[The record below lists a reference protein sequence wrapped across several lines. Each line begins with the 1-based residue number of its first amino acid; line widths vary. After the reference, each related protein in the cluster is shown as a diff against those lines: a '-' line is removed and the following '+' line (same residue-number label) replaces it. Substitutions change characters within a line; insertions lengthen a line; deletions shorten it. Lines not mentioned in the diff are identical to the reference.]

1 MEDIWWNRLKAEILD
16 PKLETADGTCVGV
29 SEGTLA
35 YRELPDGELE
45 VIRTENKNPVPQAAF
60 DACPAR
66 YCNYPELNEYVFGK
80 QPENMLSG
88 VVEQAYIGH
97 AADEVIRRAG
107 ASGGVITQTLMY
119 LLETGKITG
128 AICLKMGVDVPW
140 KARPVIA
147 RTKEEILACA
157 QSVYSLTPIN
167 TILSAAEVHE
177 PQVQNETLAYVGL
190 PDQVAGIRKLQQMQ
204 HPSVRN
210 IKYVLGPYTGT
221 QMTFEA
227 IRSFLR
233 SNGVK
238 SEEEVTKLQ
247 YRAGEW
253 PGHLQIDLKDGRTLK
268 AEKFHY
274 NYLIPFF
281 ITKGCRQL
289 CDFTNELTDISV
301 GDAWNPALEK
311 KGEGHSVVLARS
323 DVGQA
328 LLQEMQRKNILTLE
342 EVDTKNAL
350 DMHGHMLDF
359 KKRGSFIRNS
369 WKNVQPEYGY
379 RPVSIPASRI
389 IVEWI
394 LRLFFGIGHTK
405 IARWIVEHIPISIVG
420 PIFNLFRKS
429 WKAASKPTKR
439 KGLKEIKF
447 TNKG

>member
-1 MEDIWWNRLKAEILD
+1 MQDIWWHRLKKDVID
-16 PKLETADGTCVGV
+16 PGLETADGTCVGA

-35 YRELPDGELE
+35 YKELPDGELE
-45 VIRTENKNPVPQAAF
+45 VVRTSLEKPVPKAAY
-60 DACPAR
+60 DGCPAR
-66 YCNYPELNEYVFGK
+66 YCNYPALNEYVFGK
-80 QPENMLSG
+80 QPENMLCG

-97 AADEVIRRAG
+97 ASDDAIRKAG
-107 ASGGVITQTLMY
+107 ASGGVITRTLMY

-147 RTKEEILACA
+147 RSKEEILACA
-157 QSVYSLTPIN
+157 QSIYSLTPVN
-167 TILSAAEVHE
+167 TILSEID
-177 PQVQNETLAYVGL
+177 PSDGPLAYIGL
-190 PDQVAGIRKLQQMQ
+190 PDQVAGIRKLQMVG
-204 HPSVRN
+204 HPSVKN
-210 IKYVLGPYTGT
+210 IKYVMGPYTGT

-233 SNGVK
+233 SNGVR
-238 SEEEVTKLQ
+238 SETEITKLQ

-253 PGHLQIDLKDGRTLK
+253 PGHLQIDLRDGRTLK

-311 KGEGHSVVLARS
+311 RGEGHSVILARS
-323 DVGQA
+323 KVGVE
-328 LLQEMQRKNILTLE
+328 LLQEMSNRGTLDLE
-342 EVDTKNAL
+342 SIDRDTAL

-359 KKRGSFIRNS
+359 KKRGAFIRNS
-369 WKNVQPEYGY
+369 WKKVQPDYGY
-379 RPVSIPASRI
+379 RPEHIPASRVL
-389 IVEWI
+389 VEWI

-405 IARWIVEHIPISIVG
+405 TARWIVQHIPISIVG
-420 PIFNLFRKS
+420 PIFNALRKS